1 MEEYK
6 GIKRGQSRE
15 MFYWLDTY
23 CKDQRPQI
31 LENDLVLQRM
41 VRNHYLKKRAYVI
54 IVNVTIWAG
63 LIYTAY
69 ILFKG

>member
-1 MEEYK
+1 MDEYK
-6 GIKRGQSRE
+6 GIKRGQSQA

-41 VRNHYLKKRAYVI
+41 VKKHYLKRRTYVI
-54 IVNVTIWAG
+54 VLNVAIWAG
-63 LIYTAY
+63 LIYTAN